1 MYLKNSLLYGKDEVR
16 PVGPGITSR
25 STTDSGKGLKAENKA
40 LSVMLGLGACL
51 LMTLSLVA
59 PSNTSWA
66 ATGEDSEAL
75 PKFLEIPL
83 KKGSIPDKLKFPL
96 HEQNA
101 VQYFSAG
108 LGKEERSL
116 SYPPYSLKLIF
127 VKGER
132 AFLAGVAVEVIKPD
146 QTTLV
151 SIPGEEVQ
159 GPWLFLNL
167 SPGKY
172 VVKATDSGGTTI
184 EKSITLTGEK
194 TTPVHFRWR

>member
-1 MYLKNSLLYGKDEVR
+1 M
-16 PVGPGITSR
+16 GPGITSR
-25 STTDSGKGLKAENKA
+25 SATDGEKGLKAENKE
-40 LSVMLGLGACL
+40 LSVTLGLGACL
-51 LMTLSLVA
+51 LLILSWVG
-59 PSNTSWA
+59 PSTSSWA
-66 ATGEDSEAL
+66 ATGEGSEPL
-75 PKFLEIPL
+75 SKFLEIPL
-83 KKGSIPDKLKFPL
+83 EGGSIPDKLRFPL

-132 AFLAGVAVEVIKPD
+132 AFLAGVAVEVIRSDD
-146 QTTLV
+146 QTMLV

-184 EKSITLTGEK
+184 EKSITLSGKK

>member
-1 MYLKNSLLYGKDEVR
+1 MGS
-16 PVGPGITSR
+16 GITGR
-25 STTDSGKGLKAENKA
+25 STTDKKKYLEVQHKKLSGT
-40 LSVMLGLGACL
+40 LGVGAYL
-51 LMTLSLVA
+51 LMIISLVTPTA
-59 PSNTSWA
+59 SSWA
-66 ATGEDSEAL
+66 APDEGSEPL
-75 PKFLEIPL
+75 SKFLEIPL
-83 KKGSIPDKLKFPL
+83 KDGSIPDKLRFPL
-96 HEQNA
+96 HEQNG

-132 AFLAGVAVEVIKPD
+132 AFLAGVTVEVLNSD

-167 SPGKY
+167 SPGNY

-184 EKSITLTGEK
+184 EKRINLSGEK

>member
-1 MYLKNSLLYGKDEVR
+1 M
-16 PVGPGITSR
+16 GPGITSR
-25 STTDSGKGLKAENKA
+25 STTDGKKGLKAEHKE
-40 LSVMLGLGACL
+40 LSVTLGLGACL
-51 LMTLSLVA
+51 FACLLMILSWVA
-59 PSNTSWA
+59 PSTSSWA
-66 ATGEDSEAL
+66 VTGEGSEPL
-75 PKFLEIPL
+75 SKFLEIPL
-83 KKGSIPDKLKFPL
+83 KGERIPDKLRFPL

-132 AFLAGVAVEVIKPD
+132 AFLAGVAVEVINSE

-167 SPGKY
+167 APGKY
-172 VVKATDSGGTTI
+172 VVKATDSSGTTI
-184 EKSITLTGEK
+184 EKSITLSGEK
-194 TTPVHFRWR
+194 TTPVHFRWQ

>member
-1 MYLKNSLLYGKDEVR
+1 M
-16 PVGPGITSR
+16 GPGITSR
-25 STTDSGKGLKAENKA
+25 STTDGKKGLKAETKE
-40 LSVMLGLGACL
+40 LSVTLGLGACL
-51 LMTLSLVA
+51 LMILSWVA
-59 PSNTSWA
+59 PSTSSWA
-66 ATGEDSEAL
+66 VTGEGSEPL

-83 KKGSIPDKLKFPL
+83 KGERIPDKLRFPL

-116 SYPPYSLKLIF
+116 SYPPFSLKLIF

-132 AFLAGVAVEVIKPD
+132 AFLAGVAVEVINSE

-167 SPGKY
+167 APGKY
-172 VVKATDSGGTTI
+172 VVKATDSSGTTI
-184 EKSITLTGEK
+184 EKSITVSGEK
-194 TTPVHFRWR
+194 TIPVHFRWQ

>member
-1 MYLKNSLLYGKDEVR
+1 MR
-16 PVGPGITSR
+16 AGITSR
-25 STTDSGKGLKAENKA
+25 LTTDGENDLKPIKKQ
-40 LSVMLGLGACL
+40 LSARLRLSACL
-51 LMTLSLVA
+51 LMILTLLAAST
-59 PSNTSWA
+59 SSWA
-66 ATGEDSEAL
+66 ATSEGSASL
-75 PKFLEIPL
+75 SKFLEIPL
-83 KKGSIPDKLKFPL
+83 EGKGIPDKLRFPL

-116 SYPPYSLKLIF
+116 SYPAYSLKLIF

-132 AFLAGVAVEVIKPD
+132 AFLAGVAVEVINSE

-167 SPGKY
+167 APGKY
-172 VVKATDSGGTTI
+172 VVKATDSTGITI
-184 EKSITLTGEK
+184 EKNITLSGEK
-194 TTPVHFRWR
+194 TTPVHFRWQ

>member
-1 MYLKNSLLYGKDEVR
+1 MRG
-16 PVGPGITSR
+16 GITSR
-25 STTDSGKGLKAENKA
+25 LATDREIGLKAVKKQ
-40 LSVMLGLGACL
+40 LSVRLRLGASL
-51 LMTLSLVA
+51 LMILTLVA
-59 PSNTSWA
+59 SSTSSWA
-66 ATGEDSEAL
+66 DTGEGLAPLS
-75 PKFLEIPL
+75 KFLEIPL
-83 KKGSIPDKLKFPL
+83 EGKSIPGKLRFPL
-96 HEQNA
+96 YEQNA

-132 AFLAGVAVEVIKPD
+132 AFLAGVAVEVINSE

-167 SPGKY
+167 APGKY
-172 VVKATDSGGTTI
+172 VVKATDSSGTTI
-184 EKSITLTGEK
+184 EKSITLSGEK
-194 TTPVHFRWR
+194 TTPVHFRWQ

>member
-1 MYLKNSLLYGKDEVR
+1 MA
-16 PVGPGITSR
+16 
-25 STTDSGKGLKAENKA
+25 TDRENGLKAVKKQ
-40 LSVMLGLGACL
+40 LSVMVGLGACL
-51 LMTLSLVA
+51 LMILTLVA
-59 PSNTSWA
+59 PSTSSWA
-66 ATGEDSEAL
+66 TTGEGSAPL
-75 PKFLEIPL
+75 SKFLEIPL
-83 KKGSIPDKLKFPL
+83 EGKSIPGKLRFPL
-96 HEQNA
+96 YEQNA

-132 AFLAGVAVEVIKPD
+132 AFLAGVAVEVINSE

-167 SPGKY
+167 APGKY
-172 VVKATDSGGTTI
+172 LVKATDSSGTTI
-184 EKSITLTGEK
+184 EKSITLSGGK
-194 TTPVHFRWR
+194 TTPVHFRWQ

>member
-1 MYLKNSLLYGKDEVR
+1 M
-16 PVGPGITSR
+16 GPGITSR
-25 STTDSGKGLKAENKA
+25 STSGGKKGLEAENKE
-40 LSVMLGLGACL
+40 LSVTLGLGACL
-51 LMTLSLVA
+51 LIILSWVA
-59 PSNTSWA
+59 PSTSSWA
-66 ATGEDSEAL
+66 ATDEGSAPL
-75 PKFLEIPL
+75 SKFLEIPL
-83 KKGSIPDKLKFPL
+83 EGKSIPDKLRFPL

-132 AFLAGVAVEVIKPD
+132 AFLAGVAVEVINSE

-151 SIPGEEVQ
+151 SIPGEEVL

-167 SPGKY
+167 APGKY
-172 VVKATDSGGTTI
+172 VVKATDSSGVTI
-184 EKSITLTGEK
+184 EKSITLSGGK
-194 TTPVHFRWR
+194 TTPVHFRWQ